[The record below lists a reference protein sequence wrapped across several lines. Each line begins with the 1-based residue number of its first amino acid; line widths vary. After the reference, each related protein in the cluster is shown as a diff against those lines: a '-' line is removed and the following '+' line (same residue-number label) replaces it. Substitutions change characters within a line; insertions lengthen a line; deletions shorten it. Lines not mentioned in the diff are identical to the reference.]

1 MKIKIRI
8 CPLRLCRPRTNSLL
22 SCHFKTV
29 LNRTKQCHKERNAEI
44 HYKSVEDGDN
54 YKLLSGRSCNDGSV
68 VSIVVAPPAA
78 IGARLPN
85 QRTSNGAASKGQNL
99 TADVGEQGNCS

>member
-1 MKIKIRI
+1 MKIKIRV

-54 YKLLSGRSCNDGSV
+54 YKLLSGRSCNDGQCGVHRSCP
-68 VSIVVAPPAA
+68 SGRDRGEVAEPAH
-78 IGARLPN
+78 
-85 QRTSNGAASKGQNL
+85 QSWCSQQGQNL

>member
-1 MKIKIRI
+1 MKIKIRV

-22 SCHFKTV
+22 SCHFKIV

-54 YKLLSGRSCNDGSV
+54 YKLLSGRSCNDGQCGVHRSCP
-68 VSIVVAPPAA
+68 SGRDRGEVAEPAH
-78 IGARLPN
+78 
-85 QRTSNGAASKGQNL
+85 Q
-99 TADVGEQGNCS
+99 